1 MIAGPQVSLGRGPIS
16 LPMSVVATI
25 LLSAAS
31 FAVAQDSANA
41 KASTAAAPKSTTT
54 SSSNGASSIASETS
68 TENDAPFMRP
78 VVREADLIRPA
89 RGTAAAGVL
98 RPQLEILDAG
108 REDIGPLATSLKS
121 QPVDARLPTGFHR
134 VYRVPGSDSLL
145 MRGNGALFAV
155 FSESVY
161 DGGRAV
167 LPPGTVY
174 HIGMP
179 SMLPQPIHPDALVSG
194 AQANRTE
201 PIGDRIG
208 TTVDVRLDL
217 RVRPTR
223 PLAIGSSARPES
235 DQSRIEPTYTLDAYL
250 NAARDSGMS
259 SALVSTPSTTPNTT
273 PNTSSNTTPN
283 TTSVAGSAPVEA
295 PLVQSAQPRV
305 TDPFGY
311 LKLGPARITRAD

>member
-1 MIAGPQVSLGRGPIS
+1 
-16 LPMSVVATI
+16 MSVVATI

-54 SSSNGASSIASETS
+54 SSSNAASSTASETS
-68 TENDAPFMRP
+68 AQNDAPFMRP
-78 VVREADLIRPA
+78 VAGSIVREADLIRPA

-98 RPQLEILDAG
+98 RPQLEIVDAG

-259 SALVSTPSTTPNTT
+259 SALVPTPNTTSNTTSNTT

>member
-1 MIAGPQVSLGRGPIS
+1 
-16 LPMSVVATI
+16 MSVVATI

-68 TENDAPFMRP
+68 TENNAPFMRP
-78 VVREADLIRPA
+78 VVGSVAGSIVREADLIRPA

>member
-1 MIAGPQVSLGRGPIS
+1 
-16 LPMSVVATI
+16 
-25 LLSAAS
+25 
-31 FAVAQDSANA
+31 
-41 KASTAAAPKSTTT
+41 
-54 SSSNGASSIASETS
+54 
-68 TENDAPFMRP
+68 MRP
-78 VVREADLIRPA
+78 VAGSVAGSIVREADLIRPA

-259 SALVSTPSTTPNTT
+259 SALVSTPNTT
-273 PNTSSNTTPN
+273 SNTSSNTTPN

>member
-54 SSSNGASSIASETS
+54 SSSNAASSTASETS
-68 TENDAPFMRP
+68 AQNDAPFMRP

-259 SALVSTPSTTPNTT
+259 SALVSTPNTT
-273 PNTSSNTTPN
+273 SNTTSNTTPN

-305 TDPFGY
+305 TGPFGY

>member
-1 MIAGPQVSLGRGPIS
+1 MGSGVGSG
-16 LPMSVVATI
+16 
-25 LLSAAS
+25 
-31 FAVAQDSANA
+31 
-41 KASTAAAPKSTTT
+41 
-54 SSSNGASSIASETS
+54 
-68 TENDAPFMRP
+68 
-78 VVREADLIRPA
+78 VREADLIRPA

-98 RPQLEILDAG
+98 RPQLEIVDAG

-134 VYRVPGSDSLL
+134 VYRVPGSDALL

-161 DGGRAV
+161 DDGRAV

-179 SMLPQPIHPDALVSG
+179 NMLPQPIHPDALASDP
-194 AQANRTE
+194 QAGHAE
-201 PIGDRIG
+201 SIGVRIG
-208 TTVDVRLDL
+208 TTVDARLDSRLDSRIDL

-235 DQSRIEPTYTLDAYL
+235 DQSRVEPTYTLDAYL
-250 NAARDSGMS
+250 NATRDSGMNN
-259 SALVSTPSTTPNTT
+259 ALLST
-273 PNTSSNTTPN
+273 SNTTTK
-283 TTSVAGSAPVEA
+283 TTSVAGSAPVEI
-295 PLVQSAQPRV
+295 PPIQSAQPRV

>member
-1 MIAGPQVSLGRGPIS
+1 M
-16 LPMSVVATI
+16 
-25 LLSAAS
+25 
-31 FAVAQDSANA
+31 
-41 KASTAAAPKSTTT
+41 
-54 SSSNGASSIASETS
+54 
-68 TENDAPFMRP
+68 
-78 VVREADLIRPA
+78 READLIRPA

-98 RPQLEILDAG
+98 RPQLEIVDAG

-134 VYRVPGSDSLL
+134 VYRVPGSDALL

-161 DGGRAV
+161 DDGRAV

-179 SMLPQPIHPDALVSG
+179 NMLPQPIHPDALASD
-194 AQANRTE
+194 AQAGHAE
-201 PIGDRIG
+201 SIGVRIG
-208 TTVDVRLDL
+208 TTVDARLDSRLDSRSDL

-223 PLAIGSSARPES
+223 PSAIGSSARPES
-235 DQSRIEPTYTLDAYL
+235 DQSRVEPTYTLDAYL
-250 NAARDSGMS
+250 NATRDSGMNN
-259 SALVSTPSTTPNTT
+259 ALISTSNTT
-273 PNTSSNTTPN
+273 SNTTPN
-283 TTSVAGSAPVEA
+283 TNSKTTSVGGSAPVEI
-295 PLVQSAQPRV
+295 PSIQSAQPRV